1 MSENYIYINA
11 QGFLLYF
18 PITVFDS
25 TAYELETTRTSID
38 NVEQVVTKLAKEYNV
53 TKVFVLGDMLPDF
66 ENTDLIIEKVRA
78 EDFE

>member
-11 QGFLLYF
+11 QGFILYF
-18 PITVFDS
+18 PVTVFDS
-25 TAYELETTRTSID
+25 SAYELETRRTSID
-38 NVEQVVTKLAKEYNV
+38 NVEKVVTDMAKEYGV

-66 ENTDLIIEKVRA
+66 ENTNLIIEKVQV